1 MIRWIESFAPIPT
14 DGEGTLKIDV
24 SLPAKPYSIFIGN
37 NMFPKLPEEMVDQ
50 LRSGTGILVFTD
62 RNVLKHCYPV
72 VDQGLKGMGIRVEE
86 FVIPGGE
93 NDKALDTL
101 SRCYE
106 KMALTGFDRD
116 STILALGGGVVGDLA
131 GFAASTYMRGI
142 RLIHIP
148 TTLLAMVDSAI
159 GGKNAINFPWGKN
172 MVGTFYQPS
181 SVLVDLAF
189 LDSLPVEVYRDGLA
203 EIIKYSVI
211 EGHELLSI
219 VRDRVNSIL
228 ERDVDSLAEIVARCC
243 RIKAEIVARDE
254 FDRAVRT
261 TLNFGHTIGHALE
274 AAGSYS
280 SYSHGQALS
289 IGMRGAFRISSHFG
303 LVSGDE
309 ERLLEDTL
317 ERFGLPL
324 TWNIEGVGTE
334 EIWRYL
340 VRDKKARGDRLDF
353 VLTKGFGTVIIR
365 DIKGD
370 KGLILKVLDELQE
383 Q

>member
-1 MIRWIESFAPIPT
+1 LFAPIPT

-37 NMFPKLPEEMVDQ
+37 NLFTNLPEEMVGQ

-93 NDKALDTL
+93 NDKTLDTL

-106 KMALTGFDRD
+106 QMALTGFDRD

-181 SVLVDLAF
+181 SILVDLAF
-189 LDSLPVEVYRDGLA
+189 LDSLPEEAYRDGLA
-203 EIIKYSVI
+203 EIVKYSVI

-228 ERDVDSLAEIVARCC
+228 ERDVDSLADIVARCC
-243 RIKAEIVARDE
+243 GIKAEIVARDE
-254 FDRAVRT
+254 FDRTVRT

-289 IGMRGAFRISSHFG
+289 IGMRGAFRISSHYG
-303 LVSGDE
+303 LVSRDE
-309 ERLLEDTL
+309 ERLLEDIL